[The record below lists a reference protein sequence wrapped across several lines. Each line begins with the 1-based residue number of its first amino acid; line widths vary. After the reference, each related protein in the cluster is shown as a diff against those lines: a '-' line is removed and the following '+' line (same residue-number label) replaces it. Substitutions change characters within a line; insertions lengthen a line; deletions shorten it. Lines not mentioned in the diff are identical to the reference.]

1 MSTSLF
7 FSLVVTFVGLLFT
20 FRVLLRGY
28 YAALVPI
35 ICLVGYALLSVDWVA
50 SGSNQK
56 ISELRDLAWS
66 LIEVGLILGYSIT
79 IYTIFIDCEEI
90 CIDASTKRSKD
101 DERNG

>member
-20 FRVLLRGY
+20 FRVLLKGY

-66 LIEVGLILGYSIT
+66 LVEVGLILGYSIT

-90 CIDASTKRSKD
+90 CIDASTNRSKY

>member
-1 MSTSLF
+1 LSTSLF
-7 FSLVVTFVGLLFT
+7 FSLVVTFVGLLFA

-66 LIEVGLILGYSIT
+66 LVEVGLILGYSIT
-79 IYTIFIDCEEI
+79 IYTIFRDCEEI
-90 CIDASTKRSKD
+90 GIDASTKRSKD